1 MKQSCIHIYCG
12 DGKGKST
19 AVTGLA
25 VRAAGSGRRV
35 IFTQFMKDG
44 KSSELKVLRELPGVT
59 VLTCEKQFGFF
70 WNMTDEQKKEA
81 AAAYQA
87 LFDRAT
93 ELAVREDAFLLVMD
107 EFMSCYNHGML
118 NREKALDF
126 LKNRPE
132 GLEVALTGRD
142 PARSF
147 WNWPIMSPRCG
158 KSSIPLIRVYM
169 PGRESSCRRRTGA

>member
-81 AAAYQA
+81 ANAYQELMASATKSKKSGKTA
-87 LFDRAT
+87 LSAASASA
-93 ELAVREDAFLLVMD
+93 L
-107 EFMSCYNHGML
+107 
-118 NREKALDF
+118 EKATGISGVTGVGRASSNS
-126 LKNRPE
+126 LKE
-132 GLEVALTGRD
+132 
-142 PARSF
+142 
-147 WNWPIMSPRCG
+147 
-158 KSSIPLIRVYM
+158 KK
-169 PGRESSCRRRTGA
+169 

>member
-25 VRAAGSGRRV
+25 VRAAGSGKKV

-44 KSSELKVLRELPGVT
+44 SSSELKVLRTLPGMT
-59 VLTCEKQFGFF
+59 VLTCEKRLGFV
-70 WNMTDEQKKEA
+70 WNMNEEQKKEA
-81 AAAYQA
+81 AAAYQE

-93 ELAVREDAFLLVMD
+93 RLAVEEEAFLLVMD
-107 EFMSCYNHGML
+107 EFNSCYNYGML
-118 NREKALDF
+118 NHEKALSF

-142 PARSF
+142 PAAELVELADYVSEVRKVKHPF
-147 WNWPIMSPRCG
+147 DQGIHARKG
-158 KSSIPLIRVYM
+158 IEL
-169 PGRESSCRRRTGA
+169 